1 MSVALRGGYQFLSTI
16 KPHTNDLHTIHD
28 LISEMDP
35 ETWLEGV
42 LSEDCCSI
50 EVL

>member
-1 MSVALRGGYQFLSTI
+1 MSVALRGGYQELSMI
-16 KPHTNDLHTIHD
+16 KPHTNDLHTIYE
-28 LISEMDP
+28 LISETDP

-42 LSEDCCSI
+42 LSEDCCPI